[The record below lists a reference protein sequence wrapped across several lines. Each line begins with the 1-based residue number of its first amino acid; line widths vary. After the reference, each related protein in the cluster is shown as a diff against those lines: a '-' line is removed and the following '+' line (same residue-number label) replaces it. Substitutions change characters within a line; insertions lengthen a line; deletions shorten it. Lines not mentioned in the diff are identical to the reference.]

1 MSYTHLLEC
10 SDGLWLAYYADGR
23 WIGRP
28 AKRANGTA
36 PNVRMSAYGGYA
48 IKARYTCDM
57 LASGVLAA
65 LPL

>member
-1 MSYTHLLEC
+1 MAYTHLLEC

-28 AKRANGTA
+28 AKRANGNA
-36 PNVRMSAYGGYA
+36 PNVRASAYGCYA
-48 IKARYTCDM
+48 IKARYKCDI
-57 LASGVLAA
+57 LASGVLCA